1 MERSVISF
9 IISMVA
15 IYVGYKNRYR
25 IINLILKRRWL
36 RRIAVAWV
44 MQMPF
49 FRDTYVG
56 ATVQVK
62 YRCQDC
68 QTVTEKIEHCGNVT
82 IKDRGYRIF
91 NNESVNLLCT
101 VVAPLFFFAL
111 VKGLC

>member
-9 IISMVA
+9 FISMVA

-49 FRDTYVG
+49 FR
-56 ATVQVK
+56 
-62 YRCQDC
+62 
-68 QTVTEKIEHCGNVT
+68 EKMVAS
-82 IKDRGYRIF
+82 IF
-91 NNESVNLLCT
+91 STPSKSMERV
-101 VVAPLFFFAL
+101 
-111 VKGLC
+111 